1 MPHGK
6 GKLAEGDV
14 VYVGGWKNG
23 ARDRDG
29 VVLELDEMMQVFY
42 DNNVLK
48 RSNVVRDE
56 QEQIALREQYESE
69 IRMNEKERKE
79 KEEEREGVK
88 PRRPDYL
95 KGFYRK

>member
-6 GKLAEGDV
+6 GKLVEGDV

-29 VVLELDEMMQVFY
+29 VVVELNEMMQVFY
-42 DNNVLK
+42 ENNVLK

-79 KEEEREGVK
+79 KEEEREGVT